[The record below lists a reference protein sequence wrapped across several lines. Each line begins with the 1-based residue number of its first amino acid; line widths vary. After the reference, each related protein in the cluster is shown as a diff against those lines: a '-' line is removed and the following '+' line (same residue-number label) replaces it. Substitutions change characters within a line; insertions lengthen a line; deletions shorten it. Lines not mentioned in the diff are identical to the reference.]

1 MSDGLEIYK
10 AMIEDTMQSIKKEL
24 VEAMENYK
32 VSKLFY
38 WYVRIK
44 IILIF
49 ELGILFGQ
57 VLLGGENSV
66 GVQLYKK
73 VFAIASTSFGREVVK
88 LPYISTLYNY
98 PPNYIPTCI

>member
-44 IILIF
+44 IILGCANTDAIFFF
-49 ELGILFGQ
+49 ELGIIFGQ

-66 GVQLYKK
+66 GVKLYKK
-73 VFAIASTSFGREVVK
+73 VFAIASTSFGRKMVK
-88 LPYISTLYNY
+88 LPYI
-98 PPNYIPTCI
+98 

>member
-38 WYVRIK
+38 WYVRIL
-44 IILIF
+44 IILGCANAHAIF
-49 ELGILFGQ
+49 FKLGIIFGQ
-57 VLLGGENSV
+57 VLLGGENTV

-73 VFAIASTSFGREVVK
+73 VFAIASTSFDREMVK
-88 LPYISTLYNY
+88 LPYI
-98 PPNYIPTCI
+98 

>member
-1 MSDGLEIYK
+1 
-10 AMIEDTMQSIKKEL
+10 MQ
-24 VEAMENYK
+24 
-32 VSKLFY
+32 
-38 WYVRIK
+38 
-44 IILIF
+44 ILTQF
-49 ELGILFGQ
+49 FFKLGIIFGQ

-73 VFAIASTSFGREVVK
+73 VFAIASTSFDREEFK